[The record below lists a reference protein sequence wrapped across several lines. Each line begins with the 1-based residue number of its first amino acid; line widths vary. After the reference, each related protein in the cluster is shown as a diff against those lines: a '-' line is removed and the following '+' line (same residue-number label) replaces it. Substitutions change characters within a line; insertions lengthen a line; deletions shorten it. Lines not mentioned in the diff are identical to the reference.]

1 MPPGP
6 EVARQTPSLPV
17 YLAYAHAM
25 NAADSSWRTWIKRTF
40 SWRTRRASMM
50 PLMPSPGRPKT
61 VSTPQSIR
69 VSMSMS
75 DAFILCLSQR
85 VGCEGGSRGLRQGGL
100 SLLLEVLMLRR
111 VGEELR
117 ANQSADD
124 QGHHESPGPFVVD
137 GEMRNRLID
146 EECQRPGSQE
156 CTDETSVP
164 SELDGEPDNDHQKN
178 QRQDRWR
185 VRASSPEQHGN
196 ADRSKAY
203 GRTDQLANARR

>member
-1 MPPGP
+1 MRSFCVSPRGWD
-6 EVARQTPSLPV
+6 AR
-17 YLAYAHAM
+17 AGAG
-25 NAADSSWRTWIKRTF
+25 DCDR
-40 SWRTRRASMM
+40 
-50 PLMPSPGRPKT
+50 
-61 VSTPQSIR
+61 
-69 VSMSMS
+69 
-75 DAFILCLSQR
+75 
-85 VGCEGGSRGLRQGGL
+85 GL

-117 ANQSADD
+117 AKQSADD

-146 EECQRPGSQE
+146 EECQRTGSQE

-164 SELDGEPDNDHQKN
+164 SELDGEPDHDHQKN